1 MPAPNSTA
9 CAIMNTMVKFENERT
24 SQSPWLFRL
33 QVNPAGNE
41 MFRGEAELTAIAIQR
56 PLHQSKNGINRYSL
70 QL

>member
-1 MPAPNSTA
+1 
-9 CAIMNTMVKFENERT
+9 MVKFENERT